1 MPYSPQPIGPLNIAV
16 LMQPVN
22 TSLKLFAVNNLFGV
36 FWAINLT
43 VNQ

>member
-1 MPYSPQPIGPLNIAV
+1 
-16 LMQPVN
+16 MQPVN
-22 TSLKLFAVNNLFGV
+22 TSLNLFVVNNLFGV